1 VTATACWCGARE
13 LTPYGPD
20 YARCDAC
27 GTLLTAAM
35 PSGDIARV
43 RDDSHDLYGHDYW
56 FGHQSQDFG
65 YPDIDQRARADLPE
79 RCTHWLR
86 ALLRYTLPPAK
97 VLEVG
102 AAHGGFVALC
112 RQAGFDAI
120 GLELSPAIVELARRT
135 FGVPMLQGVVEDQ
148 PIPPGSL
155 DVVAL
160 FDVLEHLQDPPATMR
175 HCLELLKPDGL
186 LLIQTPKVPPGARYE
201 DLVAGRDP
209 FLAHFKK
216 EEHLYL
222 FTEEGVREL
231 FRRVGA
237 TEMAILPAIFAHYDM
252 FFAVSR
258 RSLVARGDD
267 EIAAALRSPGQRLA
281 LALLDLYSQL
291 GQSEADRAERLRVIQ
306 ALDSRVRTL
315 EAGGGAG
322 RGSGHSLGRWIRA
335 LARHV
340 GMRDSG
346 S

>member
-13 LTPYGPD
+13 LAPYSPD
-20 YARCDAC
+20 YRRCEAC
-27 GTLLTAAM
+27 GTLSTAAM

-43 RDDSHDLYGHDYW
+43 RDDGHDLYGHDYW

-79 RCTHWLR
+79 RCMHWLR
-86 ALLRYTLPPAK
+86 ALLRYKLPPAT

-102 AAHGGFVALC
+102 AAHGGFVALL
-112 RQAGFDAI
+112 RQAGFDAT
-120 GLELSPAIVELARRT
+120 GLELSPAIVERARRT

-148 PIPPGSL
+148 TIPPGSL

-160 FDVLEHLQDPPATMR
+160 FDVLEHLQDPPATLR
-175 HCLELLKPDGL
+175 HCLELLKPDGF

-201 DLVAGRDP
+201 DLVARQDP

-216 EEHLYL
+216 EEHLFL

-237 TEMAILPAIFAHYDM
+237 TEIAFLPAIFAHYDM
-252 FFAVSR
+252 FFAASR
-258 RSLVARGDD
+258 RPLVAHGDD

-281 LALLDLYSQL
+281 LALVDLHAQL
-291 GQSEADRAERLRVIQ
+291 QQSEADRAARLRVIQ
-306 ALDSRVRTL
+306 DLDSRVRTL
-315 EAGGGAG
+315 EAGVTTAG
-322 RGSGHSLGRWIRA
+322 PGHTHGRWIRA
-335 LARHV
+335 LARLV
-340 GMRDSG
+340 GIRDSG